1 VKPPRAPDA
10 RRTIALFDD
19 APRGDRL
26 HVRMRWWTCPLDA
39 VEAAVPRAGRVL
51 EVGCGHGLV
60 SMYLAVR
67 GPDREVVGIDID
79 DDKLVVARA
88 AAAAHPELR
97 MQFETVDPDFFP
109 PGDYDAVVFCDVLY
123 LLPPPARRELLD
135 RAARRLR
142 PGGTVVVKEADQV
155 PRWKSLLATGQEL
168 LATKVLRI
176 TEGEQVAFAPP
187 QEFADQLA
195 DAGLE
200 VDLRRVDRGYPH
212 PHVLVTGRRPA
223 SG

>member
-10 RRTIALFDD
+10 RHTIALFDG
-19 APRGDRL
+19 APRGDRF

-39 VEAAVPRAGRVL
+39 VEAAVPRSGRVL
-51 EVGCGHGLV
+51 EVGCGHGLL
-60 SMYLAVR
+60 SMYIAVR
-67 GPDREVVGIDID
+67 GPDRDVVGIDID

-97 MQFETVDPDFFP
+97 VQFATVEPDRFP

-123 LLPPPARRELLD
+123 LLPPGARRELLD
-135 RAARRLR
+135 RAAGRVR
-142 PGGTVVVKEADQV
+142 PGGTVVVQEADQV

-200 VDLRRVDRGYPH
+200 VELRRVDRGYPH
-212 PHVLVTGRRPA
+212 PHVLVTGHRPA